1 MEIITQ
7 VLVKNQLV
15 FAFLVIGAVM
25 YVSYRLSDVLTKG
38 RLHGSAVA
46 IILGLVLAYIGGTTS
61 GRRQGAV

>member
-46 IILGLVLAYIGGTTS
+46 IILGAGAGLYRRHHQR
-61 GRRQGAV
+61 RRQGAV